1 MMMMAGNQQEPKR
14 VIIVGAG
21 MVGLSCAYFLTKRQ
35 GIDVTVIERDAVGVG
50 ASSGNAGLIAV
61 GHPPIPRPGLIRQ
74 AIKWMFDSKSPLYI
88 PPRFEPAL
96 LSWLWNFRKACTQD
110 VFLRS
115 MNHLAELGRETMK
128 CFETIRGDEYFN
140 ENVTEY
146 RAGGLIDV
154 YKTTEGRDQC
164 RVDADLLHLRGFQ
177 IEELSADELHE
188 REPAYRDDVIGG
200 FVMQDSAFAN
210 PAKFVTELASCVRQ
224 HGVDVRENS
233 RVEKIIVRDGRFVG
247 VRIGGDHGDVLIE
260 GTALI
265 LSAGIWSSDLGD
277 QLGLRIPMQAA
288 KGYNVDLCAPGV
300 NLRMAGVLKE
310 TFIAV
315 NPIEPGLRLAGT
327 LEFAGLNDR
336 LSKRRLEMLVI
347 GAKQY
352 IRGIEGLERVSE
364 WCGFRPC
371 TADGLPVIGRAPRIQ
386 NVFIATGHAMM
397 GFALGPATGRIVG
410 DLLFGGQSSLNVK
423 PYSPNRF

>member
-1 MMMMAGNQQEPKR
+1 MVMMMTATSNQQEPKR

-21 MVGLSCAYFLTKRQ
+21 MVGLSCAYSLTKRA
-35 GIDVTVIERDAVGVG
+35 GIEVRVIEREAIGVG
-50 ASSGNAGLIAV
+50 ASSGNAGLIAA
-61 GHPPIPRPGLIRQ
+61 GHPPIPRPGLIWQ

-88 PPRFEPAL
+88 PPRFERAL
-96 LSWLWNFRKACTQD
+96 LGWLWNFRKACTLD

-115 MNHLAELGRETMK
+115 MDCLAELGRETMK
-128 CFETIRGDEYFN
+128 CFETIRGDEYFD
-140 ENVTEY
+140 ENVVEY

-154 YKTTEGRDQC
+154 FKTVEGRDKC
-164 RVDADLLHLRGFQ
+164 RIDADMLRQRGFE
-177 IEELSADELHE
+177 IEELSRDELHE

-200 FVMQDSAFAN
+200 MVMNDSAFAN
-210 PAKFVTELASCVRQ
+210 PAQFVTELASCVRR

-233 RVEKIIVRDGRFVG
+233 YVKEIIVRDDRFVG
-247 VRIGGDHGDVLIE
+247 VRLNDGEVVEGD
-260 GTALI
+260 ALV
-265 LSAGIWSSDLGD
+265 LSAGIWSSGLGD
-277 QLGLRIPMQAA
+277 QLGIRIPMQAA
-288 KGYNVDLCAPGV
+288 KGYNIDLTPPDV
-300 NLRMAGVLKE
+300 NIRMAGVLKE

-327 LEFAGLNDR
+327 LEFAGFNDR

-352 IRGIEGLERVSE
+352 VRGIEGLERVSE

-397 GFALGPATGRIVG
+397 GFALGPVTGRLVCNLMFG
-410 DLLFGGQSSLNVK
+410 DESDINVE